1 MKVGDEMNTT
11 VIRVLPESI
20 AEEMEI
26 CKGDKIISINGKV
39 LNDIIDYLYAVVDD
53 FLEIEVEKPDGE
65 IWVLEIDKDYDEEV
79 GIEFENPIIDQ
90 AKSCKNNCIFCFVD
104 QLPPNMRESLYFKDD
119 DSRLSFLQGNYVTLT
134 NVSDKEFNRIID
146 YNISPINVSVHTTNP
161 ELRVKMLKNPK
172 AANVL
177 ERVSIL
183 VDNRVDVNAQIVLC
197 PGFNDGE
204 ELDRTLKELGSLSE
218 HLVSVAIVPVGLS
231 DHRDGLIQLT
241 GYNKDSA
248 REVIDRVEKW
258 QAYFLE
264 KRETRF
270 AFLSDEFYVTAEKE
284 VPPKANYE
292 GFKMVEDGV
301 GLMRKFKDEIVDH
314 LSEVDLNINEPL
326 TVSIGTGVSAFKYMS
341 QVCDLIKAK
350 YSKITFNV
358 FLVENAYF
366 GKSITVAGL
375 LTGTDLYNNLK
386 GEVLGDL
393 LLIPDVMLKADSELF
408 LDDWTV
414 SELEEKLNVK
424 ARIVKVQGNDF
435 MEKIDNYRGENNE

>member
-1 MKVGDEMNTT
+1 MNTR
-11 VIRVLPESI
+11 VVRVLPESI

-26 CKGDKIISINGKV
+26 CKGDKIISINGKR

-53 FLEIEVEKPDGE
+53 FLEIEVEKPDGQV
-65 IWVLEIDKDYDEEV
+65 WVLEIDKDYDEEV

-104 QLPPNMRESLYFKDD
+104 QLPPNMRDSLYFKDD

-134 NVSDKEFNRIID
+134 NVTDEEFNRIID

-172 AANVL
+172 AAHVL
-177 ERVSIL
+177 ERVKIL

-204 ELDRTLKELGSLSE
+204 ELDRTLTELGNLSE

-231 DHRDGLIQLT
+231 GHREGLAQLN
-241 GYNKDSA
+241 GYNKEA
-248 REVIDRVEKW
+248 ALEVIQRVEKW
-258 QAYFLE
+258 QGYFLD
-264 KRETRF
+264 KRESRF
-270 AFLSDEFYVTAEKE
+270 VFLSDEFYVTAEKE
-284 VPPKANYE
+284 VPPSENYE
-292 GFKMVEDGV
+292 GFHMVEDGV
-301 GLMRKFKDEIVDH
+301 GLMRKFKDEIINH
-314 LSEVDLNINEPL
+314 LEEVDLKFEEPL
-326 TVSIGTGVSAFKYMS
+326 TVSIGTGVSAHKYMI
-341 QVCDLIKAK
+341 QVCELVKRK
-350 YSKITFNV
+350 YPQINFNV
-358 FLVENAYF
+358 FLVENEYF

-393 LLIPDVMLKADSELF
+393 LLIPDVMLKADTELF

-414 SELEEKLNVK
+414 SQLQEKLNVK
-424 ARIVKVQGNDF
+424 ASIIKVQGNDF
-435 MEKIDNYRGENNE
+435 MDKIDNYRGENNE